1 MNDHHPPASVRLYF
15 VIWAA
20 LMVLLVATWGV
31 ARFDLGKFNIVAAM
45 TIAIVKMLMVI
56 LVFMH
61 LRYSSRLTWI
71 FAAAGFFWLLIMFTL
86 TMGDYA
92 TRAGFNP
99 P

>member
-1 MNDHHPPASVRLYF
+1 MNAHHPPASVRLYF
-15 VIWAA
+15 LIWSA
-20 LMVLLVATWGV
+20 LMLLLFATWGV
-31 ARFDLGKFNIVAAM
+31 AQFDLGKFNIVAAM

-86 TMGDYA
+86 TMGDYT

-99 P
+99 R

>member
-1 MNDHHPPASVRLYF
+1 MNAHQPPASVRLYF
-15 VIWAA
+15 LIWGA
-20 LMVLLVATWGV
+20 LMFLLFATWGV
-31 ARFDLGKFNIVAAM
+31 AQFDLGKFNIVAAM

-61 LRYSSRLTWI
+61 LRYSSRITWI

-86 TMGDYA
+86 TMGDYT

-99 P
+99 R